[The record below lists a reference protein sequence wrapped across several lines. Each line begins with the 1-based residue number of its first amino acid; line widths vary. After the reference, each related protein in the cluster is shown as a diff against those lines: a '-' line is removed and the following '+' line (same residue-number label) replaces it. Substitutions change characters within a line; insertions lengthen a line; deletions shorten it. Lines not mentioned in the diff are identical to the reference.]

1 MPPYSAPY
9 LLLEEEKAETEQP
22 QALRVVLAAVAG
34 EMAAITQVALATPRQ
49 LAPLKEAAVAP
60 AITVAL
66 NLLEAVAAG
75 QIAPQVLDQMRP
87 IHQQAALAVQE
98 LLVRLPEQALL
109 VLAAEAAALM

>member
-1 MPPYSAPY
+1 VTLYLAPY

-22 QALRVVLAAVAG
+22 QALRAALVAVAG

-49 LAPLKEAAVAP
+49 LAPLKEVAVGLALTAALV
-60 AITVAL
+60 
-66 NLLEAVAAG
+66 LLEAVAA
-75 QIAPQVLDQMRP
+75 VHLLLDQMRP
-87 IHQQAALAVQE
+87 IHQQAALVAQE